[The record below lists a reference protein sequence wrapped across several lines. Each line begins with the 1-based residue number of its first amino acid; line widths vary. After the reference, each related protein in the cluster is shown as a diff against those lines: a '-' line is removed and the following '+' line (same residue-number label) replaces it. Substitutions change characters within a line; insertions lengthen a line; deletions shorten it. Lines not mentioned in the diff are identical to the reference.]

1 MENNKNTLVL
11 TTLSCLILGF
21 IVPLI
26 VWILNKDNT
35 EYAGKKFLTDLLNFE
50 LTLFIAGVVLTL
62 VNVIPLLG
70 QIVFVLGSTIV
81 WLANIVLII
90 VATIKVT
97 KNEEYKFPFSLEL
110 IK

>member
-26 VWILNKDNT
+26 VWILNKDNP

-97 KNEEYKFPFSLEL
+97 KNEEYKFPFALEL